1 MNETFKIAID
11 GYSGTGKSTLAK
23 QMAKKLNFVYLDT
36 GAMYRGITYYALKND
51 YIIGNRILKKKLVQ
65 QLNQIH
71 FDFNYNGQ
79 LQNADIFLN
88 GENIESYI
96 RSIEVSNLVGSIASI
111 KQIREAMVRQQ
122 LQIAKGKNIILDGRD
137 IGTAVFPNANLKLF
151 IVASEEIRARRR
163 YKELRQKGENVTY
176 KKVFEN
182 LKQRDKLDT
191 TREESPLVKAKDA
204 ITIDNS
210 NLTMEAFIDKA
221 IELYNNIK

>member
-79 LQNADIFLN
+79 IQNADIFLN